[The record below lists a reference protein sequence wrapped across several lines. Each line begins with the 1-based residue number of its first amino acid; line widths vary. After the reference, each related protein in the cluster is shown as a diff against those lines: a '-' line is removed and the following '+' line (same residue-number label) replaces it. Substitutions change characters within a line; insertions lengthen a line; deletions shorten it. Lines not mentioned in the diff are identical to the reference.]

1 MPEGALRVHHA
12 PPGVL
17 AMIRFLLRLPLLI
30 FSAVTIA
37 VLIPL
42 CLVLLVLSN
51 AVEHED

>member
-1 MPEGALRVHHA
+1 MTRL
-12 PPGVL
+12 
-17 AMIRFLLRLPLLI
+17 LLRLPMLV
-30 FSAVTIA
+30 FSAITIA